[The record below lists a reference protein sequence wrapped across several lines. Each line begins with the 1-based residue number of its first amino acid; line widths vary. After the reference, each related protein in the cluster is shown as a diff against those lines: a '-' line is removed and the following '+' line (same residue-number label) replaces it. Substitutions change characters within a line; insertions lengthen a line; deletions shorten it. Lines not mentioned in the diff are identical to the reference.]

1 MLALLRAVG
10 PLDSNYN
17 PGSIFDPDEHDF
29 NPADFGPGQ
38 PIYPASDQFKPSN
51 FQDFDLIDPDSPYPD
66 PGDGRRGC
74 ETCAAGDCR
83 MTTPPNISAPP
94 TTTVLT
100 RTIPTSVPTRMSGNY
115 RPLGAAPT

>member
-1 MLALLRAVG
+1 VLALLRAVG

-51 FQDFDLIDPDSPYPD
+51 FQDFDLIDL
-66 PGDGRRGC
+66 
-74 ETCAAGDCR
+74 
-83 MTTPPNISAPP
+83 
-94 TTTVLT
+94 TVHIQ
-100 RTIPTSVPTRMSGNY
+100 IPVMA
-115 RPLGAAPT
+115 GAAARPARLVTAV